1 MAEMDGPN
9 PAIER
14 GVASVPSRIGFGP
27 VQVSDGVHT
36 VGGGLRPATDS
47 RRWNGVCEPGS
58 VPPSRRRRAVPVLV
72 TGAPAAPSSP
82 QFQGARMATRQT
94 LPVLP
99 LRGTVIFPG
108 ITAPIAA
115 GRPATLRAIEAAL
128 KGDRLVFAVAQRD
141 NADEPTPDILYSMGV
156 VARIGQIQRGL
167 GGVQLLLQGEAR
179 ATALQFSENDGY
191 FSATILPSEEM
202 PPLDENDPVFEALHK
217 ETRERAAELGERRGL
232 PEEVVHQVLDNVT
245 EPGRFADLVAGYID
259 LTVAEKQGLLETLS
273 VEERL
278 RRVLVLVQR
287 QIGMLEAQ
295 DEIKSA
301 VQEELGERQREMYL
315 REQLKAIQKELG
327 DEDQSKEVEELREK
341 LGKLP
346 LPKEARAEVER
357 ELGRLERAGR
367 ESMEAQ
373 VIRTYLEW
381 IAELPWGERS
391 DDNLDLPHA
400 TEVLDEDHY
409 GLQDVK
415 DRVLEFLAV
424 RQLRARQLADEM
436 EKTGEVP
443 AARLRVDSDD
453 ANPALGSED
462 GDRQITDTREAKA
475 RAMARGPILLFI
487 GPPGVGKTS
496 IAKSIARALGRE
508 YVRVALGGAR
518 DEADIR
524 GHRRTYVGAMP
535 GRIIQG
541 MKQAGT
547 KNPVFLLDEVDKLGT
562 SFQGDPASA
571 LLEVLDPAQNDS
583 FTDHYLGI
591 PFDLSEV
598 LFIATANFIQN
609 IPGPL
614 LDRMEVVE
622 FSGYTER
629 EKAEIAKK
637 YLIPR
642 QLEESGLGNRG
653 LTISDDAVM
662 SVVSRYTRESG
673 VRQLERQLG
682 AVARK
687 IARRVAS
694 GDSSILDDHVVD
706 VDEVRDLLGRPRVH
720 PERAQEANEV
730 GMATG
735 MYYTPM
741 GGDIMFVEA
750 SVRRFYGGQPAG
762 EAPSGPGGPVSL
774 ILTGQLGD
782 VMKESARAAFTFATN
797 NASRLGIPRDRL
809 GAIEAHIH
817 VPAGAI
823 PKDGPSAGIAIATAL
838 VSEMSDRPVRR
849 DVAMTGEITLR
860 GRVLP
865 IGGVKEKVLGAH
877 RAGIKDV
884 IIPKANEADLE
895 DVPEEV
901 REQLTFHPVETLEEV
916 LAIALLPA
924 EAAEPREEKLE
935 AVGA

>member
-1 MAEMDGPN
+1 
-9 PAIER
+9 
-14 GVASVPSRIGFGP
+14 
-27 VQVSDGVHT
+27 
-36 VGGGLRPATDS
+36 
-47 RRWNGVCEPGS
+47 
-58 VPPSRRRRAVPVLV
+58 
-72 TGAPAAPSSP
+72 
-82 QFQGARMATRQT
+82 
-94 LPVLP
+94 
-99 LRGTVIFPG
+99 
-108 ITAPIAA
+108 
-115 GRPATLRAIEAAL
+115 
-128 KGDRLVFAVAQRD
+128 LVFAVAQRD
-141 NADEPTPDILYSMGV
+141 NTEEPTADILYSMGV
-156 VARIGQIQRGL
+156 IARIGQIQRGL
-167 GGVQLLLQGEAR
+167 GGVQLLLQGEQR
-179 ATALQFSENDGY
+179 ATALQYSTADG
-191 FSATILPSEEM
+191 FLSAVIVPAEEM
-202 PPLDENDPVFEALHK
+202 TPQTENDPAFTALQK

-232 PEEVVHQVLDNVT
+232 PEEVVHQVLDSVT
-245 EPGRFADLVAGYID
+245 EPGRFADLVAGYIE
-259 LTVAEKQGLLETLS
+259 LPVPEKQGLLETLS

-278 RRVLVLVQR
+278 RRILVHVQR
-287 QIGMLEAQ
+287 QVGLLEAQ
-295 DEIKSA
+295 EDIKSQ

-327 DEDQSKEVEELREK
+327 DDDSSKEITDLRDK
-341 LGKLP
+341 LAKLE

-381 IAELPWGERS
+381 IAELPWNKRS
-391 DDNLDLPHA
+391 DDQLDLKHA
-400 TEVLDEDHY
+400 QTVLEEDHY
-409 GLQDVK
+409 GLNDVK

-424 RQLRARQLADEM
+424 RQLRASQLADEVD
-436 EKTGEVP
+436 KTGEVP
-443 AARLRVDSDD
+443 AARLFATKED
-453 ANPALGSED
+453 ATPSLAIGEH
-462 GDRQITDTREAKA
+462 GDRPITDKVEAKS
-475 RAMARGPILLFI
+475 RAMAKGPILLFI

-496 IAKSIARALGRE
+496 IAKSIARSLGRE

-541 MKQAGT
+541 LKQAGT

-562 SFQGDPASA
+562 SYQGDPSSA
-571 LLEVLDPAQNDS
+571 LLEVLDPAQNDT

-598 LFIATANFIQN
+598 LFIATGNFVQN

-614 LDRMEVVE
+614 LDRMEVVD
-622 FSGYTER
+622 FAGYTEK

-637 YLIPR
+637 YLLPR
-642 QLEESGLGNRG
+642 QLEEAG
-653 LTISDDAVM
+653 LTDKEITFTEDAVM
-662 SVVSRYTRESG
+662 SVVSNYTRESG
-673 VRQLERQLG
+673 VRQLERQIG

-687 IARRVAS
+687 LARKIA
-694 GDSSILDDHVVD
+694 SSESVEHVVD
-706 VDEVRDLLGRPRVH
+706 ADTVRELLGRPRVH
-720 PERAQEANEV
+720 PEHAMPESEV
-730 GMATG
+730 GIATG

-750 SVRRFYGGQPAG
+750 SIRRYYGNREGDG
-762 EAPSGPGGPVSL
+762 SAPVGPGGAVSL

-782 VMKESARAAFTFATN
+782 VMKESARAAFTYATN
-797 NASRLGIPRDRL
+797 NAAKLGIPRDRL

-838 VSEMSDRPVRR
+838 VSEMADRPVRG

-865 IGGVKEKVLGAH
+865 IGGLKEKVLGAH
-877 RAGIKDV
+877 RAGIKII
-884 IIPKANEADLE
+884 IIPKGNEADIE

-901 REQLTFHPVETLEEV
+901 RKTLEFHPVETLSEV
-916 LAIALLPA
+916 LKIALVPA
-924 EAAEPREEKLE
+924 EAGEKARPLEMAEV
-935 AVGA
+935 A

>member
-1 MAEMDGPN
+1 MAN
-9 PAIER
+9 
-14 GVASVPSRIGFGP
+14 
-27 VQVSDGVHT
+27 
-36 VGGGLRPATDS
+36 
-47 RRWNGVCEPGS
+47 
-58 VPPSRRRRAVPVLV
+58 
-72 TGAPAAPSSP
+72 
-82 QFQGARMATRQT
+82 RQT

-108 ITAPIAA
+108 LTQPIAA
-115 GRPATLRAIEAAL
+115 GRPSTLRAIESAL

-141 NADEPTPDILYSMGV
+141 NTEEPTSDILYSMGV
-156 VARIGQIQRGL
+156 IARIGQIQRGL
-167 GGVQLLLQGEAR
+167 GGVQLLLQGEQR
-179 ATALQFSENDGY
+179 ATALQYSTADGYLSAVIVPAEEMTPQTENDAA
-191 FSATILPSEEM
+191 FT
-202 PPLDENDPVFEALHK
+202 ALQK

-232 PEEVVHQVLDNVT
+232 PEEVVHQVLDSVT
-245 EPGRFADLVAGYID
+245 EPGRFADLVAGYIE
-259 LTVAEKQGLLETLS
+259 LPVPEKQGLLETLS

-278 RRVLVLVQR
+278 RRVLVHVQR
-287 QIGMLEAQ
+287 QVGLLEAQ
-295 DEIKSA
+295 EDIKSQ

-315 REQLKAIQKELG
+315 REQIKAIQKELG
-327 DEDQSKEVEELREK
+327 DDDANKEITELRDK
-341 LGKLP
+341 LAKLE

-381 IAELPWGERS
+381 IAELPWNKRS
-391 DDNLDLPHA
+391 DDQLELKRA
-400 TEVLDEDHY
+400 ETVLEEDHY
-409 GLQDVK
+409 GLKDVK

-424 RQLRARQLADEM
+424 RQLRASQLADEV

-443 AARLRVDSDD
+443 AARLHADKDD
-453 ANPALGSED
+453 ATPSLSINEKD
-462 GDRQITDTREAKA
+462 DRPITDKAEAKS
-475 RAMARGPILLFI
+475 RAMAKGPILLFI

-496 IAKSIARALGRE
+496 IAKSIARSLGRE

-541 MKQAGT
+541 LKQAGT

-562 SFQGDPASA
+562 SYQGDPSSA
-571 LLEVLDPAQNDS
+571 LLEVLDPAQNDT

-598 LFIATANFIQN
+598 IFIATGNFVQN

-614 LDRMEVVE
+614 LDRMEVVD
-622 FSGYTER
+622 FAGYTEK

-637 YLIPR
+637 YLLPR
-642 QLEESGLGNRG
+642 QLEESGL
-653 LTISDDAVM
+653 TDKDITFTEDAIM
-662 SVVSRYTRESG
+662 SIVSNYTRESG
-673 VRQLERQLG
+673 VRQLERQIG

-687 IARRVAS
+687 LARKIA
-694 GDSSILDDHVVD
+694 SSEDVEHVVD
-706 VDEVRDLLGRPRVH
+706 AEGVRDLLGRPRVH
-720 PERAQEANEV
+720 PEHALTESEV
-730 GMATG
+730 GIATG

-750 SVRRFYGGQPAG
+750 SIRRYYGNR
-762 EAPSGPGGPVSL
+762 ESDVSAPVGLGGAVSL

-782 VMKESARAAFTFATN
+782 VMKESARAAFTYATN
-797 NASRLGIPRDRL
+797 NAAKLGIPRDRL

-838 VSEMSDRPVRR
+838 VSEMSDRPVKQ

-865 IGGVKEKVLGAH
+865 IGGLKEKVLGAH
-877 RAGIKDV
+877 RAGIKTI
-884 IIPKANEADLE
+884 IIPKGNEADIE

-901 REQLTFHPVETLEEV
+901 RKTLEFHPVETLNEV
-916 LAIALLPA
+916 LQIALVPA
-924 EAAEPREEKLE
+924 EPGEKAPPLE
-935 AVGA
+935 MKEVA

>member
-1 MAEMDGPN
+1 MA
-9 PAIER
+9 
-14 GVASVPSRIGFGP
+14 
-27 VQVSDGVHT
+27 Q
-36 VGGGLRPATDS
+36 
-47 RRWNGVCEPGS
+47 
-58 VPPSRRRRAVPVLV
+58 
-72 TGAPAAPSSP
+72 
-82 QFQGARMATRQT
+82 RQT
-94 LPVLP
+94 IPVLP

-108 ITAPIAA
+108 LTAPIAA
-115 GRPATLRAIEAAL
+115 GRPGTLRAIESAL

-141 NADEPTPDILYSMGV
+141 NTDEPAPEILYSMGV
-156 VARIGQIQRGL
+156 IARIGQIQRGL
-167 GGVQLLLQGEAR
+167 GGVQLLLQGEQR
-179 ATALQFSENDGY
+179 ATALQYSMTDG
-191 FSATILPSEEM
+191 FLSAVIVPAEEM
-202 PPLDENDPVFEALHK
+202 NPVDENDAAFTALQK

-232 PEEVVHQVLDNVT
+232 PEEVVHQVLDAVT
-245 EPGRFADLVAGYID
+245 EPGKFADLVAGYIE
-259 LTVAEKQGLLETLS
+259 LPVPEKQGLLETLN
-273 VEERL
+273 VEDRL
-278 RRVLVLVQR
+278 RRVLVHVQR
-287 QIGMLEAQ
+287 QVGLLEAQ
-295 DEIKSA
+295 EDIKSQ

-315 REQLKAIQKELG
+315 REQMKAIQKELG
-327 DEDQSKEVEELREK
+327 DDDQSKEMTELRDK
-341 LGKLP
+341 LSKLE

-381 IAELPWGERS
+381 IAELPWNTRS
-391 DDNLDLPHA
+391 DDQLDLNNA
-400 TEVLDEDHY
+400 SNVLDEDHY
-409 GLQDVK
+409 GLSDVK

-424 RQLRARQLADEM
+424 RQLRAQQMAQEVERE
-436 EKTGEVP
+436 GELDPSV
-443 AARLRVDSDD
+443 LRPESDD
-453 ANPALGSED
+453 ANPSLFAGKDED
-462 GDRQITDTREAKA
+462 HKITDQKEAKA
-475 RAMARGPILLFI
+475 RAMAKGPILIFI

-562 SFQGDPASA
+562 SYQGDPSSA
-571 LLEVLDPAQNDS
+571 LLEVLDPAQNDT

-598 LFIATANFIQN
+598 LFIATANFVQN

-614 LDRMEVVE
+614 LDRMEVVD
-622 FSGYTER
+622 FAGYTEK

-642 QLEESGLGNRG
+642 QLEESGLGDKG
-653 LTISDDAVM
+653 IHFTDDAVM
-662 SVVSRYTRESG
+662 SVVSNYTRESG

-687 IARRVAS
+687 VARKIAMGVT
-694 GDSSILDDHVVD
+694 GEIVD
-706 VDEVRDLLGRPRVH
+706 EEITEDEVRELLGRPKVH
-720 PERAQEANEV
+720 PERAQQENEV
-730 GMATG
+730 GIATG

-750 SVRRFYGGQPAG
+750 SIRRYYGNRASDS
-762 EAPSGPGGPVSL
+762 ENTGPGGAVSL

-782 VMKESARAAFTFATN
+782 VMKESARAAFTYATN
-797 NASRLGIPRDRL
+797 NASNLGIPKDRL

-823 PKDGPSAGIAIATAL
+823 PKDGPSAGLAIATAL
-838 VSEMSDRPVRR
+838 VSEMSDRAVRR

-860 GRVLP
+860 GRALP
-865 IGGVKEKVLGAH
+865 IGGLKEKVLGAH
-877 RAGIKDV
+877 RAGIKH
-884 IIPKANEADLE
+884 IILPKANEADIE

-901 REQLTFHPVETLEEV
+901 RQVLTFHPVETLNEV
-916 LAIALLPA
+916 LEIALVKPPA
-924 EAAEPREEKLE
+924 DEKVKPLDSAA
-935 AVGA
+935 

>member
-1 MAEMDGPN
+1 
-9 PAIER
+9 
-14 GVASVPSRIGFGP
+14 
-27 VQVSDGVHT
+27 
-36 VGGGLRPATDS
+36 
-47 RRWNGVCEPGS
+47 
-58 VPPSRRRRAVPVLV
+58 
-72 TGAPAAPSSP
+72 
-82 QFQGARMATRQT
+82 
-94 LPVLP
+94 
-99 LRGTVIFPG
+99 VIFPG
-108 ITAPIAA
+108 LTQPIAA
-115 GRPATLRAIEAAL
+115 GRPSTLRAIEAAL

-141 NADEPTPDILYSMGV
+141 NTEEPTADILYSMGV
-156 VARIGQIQRGL
+156 IARIGQIQRGL
-167 GGVQLLLQGEAR
+167 GGVQLLLQGEQR
-179 ATALQFSENDGY
+179 ATALQYSTADGY
-191 FSATILPSEEM
+191 LSAVTVPAEEM
-202 PPLDENDPVFEALHK
+202 TPQTENDPAFTALQK

-232 PEEVVHQVLDNVT
+232 PEEVVHQVLDSVT
-245 EPGRFADLVAGYID
+245 EPGRFADLVAGYIE
-259 LTVAEKQGLLETLS
+259 LPVAEKQGLLETLS

-278 RRVLVLVQR
+278 RRVLVHVQR
-287 QIGMLEAQ
+287 QVGLLEAQ
-295 DEIKSA
+295 EDIKSQ

-327 DEDQSKEVEELREK
+327 DDDSSKEITELRDK
-341 LGKLP
+341 LAKLE
-346 LPKEARAEVER
+346 LPKVARGEVER

-381 IAELPWGERS
+381 IAELPWNKRS
-391 DDNLDLPHA
+391 DDQLDLRHA
-400 TEVLDEDHY
+400 ETVLEEDHY
-409 GLQDVK
+409 GLKDVK

-424 RQLRARQLADEM
+424 RQLRASQMADEV
-436 EKTGEVP
+436 EKSGEVP
-443 AARLRVDSDD
+443 AARLFASKED
-453 ANPALGSED
+453 ATPSLAVGEH
-462 GDRQITDTREAKA
+462 GDRPITDKVEAKS
-475 RAMARGPILLFI
+475 RAMAKGPILLFI

-496 IAKSIARALGRE
+496 IAKSIARSLGRE

-541 MKQAGT
+541 LKQAGT

-562 SFQGDPASA
+562 SYQGDPSSA
-571 LLEVLDPAQNDS
+571 LLEVLDPAQNDT

-598 LFIATANFIQN
+598 LFIATGNFVQN

-614 LDRMEVVE
+614 LDRMEVVD
-622 FSGYTER
+622 FAGYTEK

-637 YLIPR
+637 YLLPR
-642 QLEESGLGNRG
+642 QLEESGLSGKD
-653 LTISDDAVM
+653 ISFTEDAIM
-662 SVVSRYTRESG
+662 SVVTNYTRESG
-673 VRQLERQLG
+673 VRQLERQIG

-687 IARRVAS
+687 LARKIA
-694 GDSSILDDHVVD
+694 SSEQVEHKVD
-706 VDEVRDLLGRPRVH
+706 AETVRELLGRPRVH
-720 PERAQEANEV
+720 PEHALPESEV
-730 GMATG
+730 GIATG

-750 SVRRFYGGQPAG
+750 SIRRYYGSR
-762 EAPSGPGGPVSL
+762 EADATTQVGPGGPVSL

-782 VMKESARAAFTFATN
+782 VMKESARAAFTYATN
-797 NASRLGIPRDRL
+797 NASSLGIPRDRL

-838 VSEMSDRPVRR
+838 VSEMADRPVRQ

-865 IGGVKEKVLGAH
+865 IGGLKEKVLGAH
-877 RAGIKDV
+877 RAGIKTI
-884 IIPKANEADLE
+884 IIPKGNEADIE

-901 REQLTFHPVETLEEV
+901 RKTLSFHPVETLSEV
-916 LAIALLPA
+916 LKIALVPA
-924 EAAEPREEKLE
+924 DSVEPAAPLE
-935 AVGA
+935 MAEVA

>member
-1 MAEMDGPN
+1 
-9 PAIER
+9 
-14 GVASVPSRIGFGP
+14 
-27 VQVSDGVHT
+27 
-36 VGGGLRPATDS
+36 
-47 RRWNGVCEPGS
+47 
-58 VPPSRRRRAVPVLV
+58 
-72 TGAPAAPSSP
+72 
-82 QFQGARMATRQT
+82 
-94 LPVLP
+94 
-99 LRGTVIFPG
+99 VIFPG
-108 ITAPIAA
+108 LTAPIAA
-115 GRPATLRAIEAAL
+115 GRPGTLRAIEAAL

-141 NADEPTPDILYSMGV
+141 NTDEPAPEILYSMGV
-156 VARIGQIQRGL
+156 IARIGQIQRGL
-167 GGVQLLLQGEAR
+167 GGVQLLLQGEQR
-179 ATALQFSENDGY
+179 ATALQYSTTEGY
-191 FSATILPSEEM
+191 LSAVIVPAEEM
-202 PPLDENDPVFEALHK
+202 SPVDENDPAFTALQK

-232 PEEVVHQVLDNVT
+232 PEEVVHQVLDAVT
-245 EPGRFADLVAGYID
+245 EPGKFADLVAGYID
-259 LTVAEKQGLLETLS
+259 LPVPEKQGLLETLN
-273 VEERL
+273 VEDRL
-278 RRVLVLVQR
+278 RRVLVHVQR
-287 QIGMLEAQ
+287 QVGLLEAQ
-295 DEIKSA
+295 EDIKSQ

-315 REQLKAIQKELG
+315 REQMKAIQKELG
-327 DEDQSKEVEELREK
+327 DDDQSKEITELRDK
-341 LGKLP
+341 LNKLE

-357 ELGRLERAGR
+357 EVGRLERAGR

-381 IAELPWGERS
+381 IAELPWNTRS
-391 DDNLDLPHA
+391 DDHLDLNNA
-400 TEVLDEDHY
+400 SKVLDEDHY
-409 GLQDVK
+409 GLTDVK

-424 RQLRARQLADEM
+424 RQLRAQQMAQEVERE
-436 EKTGEVP
+436 GELP
-443 AARLRVDSDD
+443 ASALRPESDD
-453 ANPALGSED
+453 ANPSLFAGKDEEHK
-462 GDRQITDTREAKA
+462 ITDQKEAKA
-475 RAMARGPILLFI
+475 RAMAKGPILIFI

-571 LLEVLDPAQNDS
+571 LLEVLDPAQNDT
-583 FTDHYLGI
+583 FTDHYLGV

-598 LFIATANFIQN
+598 LFIATANFVQN

-614 LDRMEVVE
+614 LDRMEVVD
-622 FSGYTER
+622 FAGYTER

-642 QLEESGLGNRG
+642 QLEESGLGDKG
-653 LTISDDAVM
+653 IHFTDDAVM
-662 SVVSRYTRESG
+662 SVVSNYTRESG

-687 IARRVAS
+687 VARKIAMGVTGA
-694 GDSSILDDHVVD
+694 IVD
-706 VDEVRDLLGRPRVH
+706 EEITADEVRELLGRPKVH
-720 PERAQEANEV
+720 PERAQEANEI
-730 GMATG
+730 GIATG

-750 SVRRFYGGQPAG
+750 SIRRYYGNRATDN
-762 EAPSGPGGPVSL
+762 ESVGPGGAVSL

-782 VMKESARAAFTFATN
+782 VMKESARAAFTYATN
-797 NASRLGIPRDRL
+797 NAAKLGIPKDRL

-823 PKDGPSAGIAIATAL
+823 PKDGPSAGLAIATAL
-838 VSEMSDRPVRR
+838 VSEMSDRAVRR

-860 GRVLP
+860 GRALP
-865 IGGVKEKVLGAH
+865 IGGLKEKVLGAH
-877 RAGIKDV
+877 RAGIKH
-884 IIPKANEADLE
+884 IILPKANEADIE

-901 REQLTFHPVETLEEV
+901 RNVMTFHPVETLSEV
-916 LAIALLPA
+916 LDIALVKGP
-924 EAAEPREEKLE
+924 EEE
-935 AVGA
+935 AVKPLESAA

>member
-1 MAEMDGPN
+1 MA
-9 PAIER
+9 
-14 GVASVPSRIGFGP
+14 
-27 VQVSDGVHT
+27 Q
-36 VGGGLRPATDS
+36 
-47 RRWNGVCEPGS
+47 
-58 VPPSRRRRAVPVLV
+58 
-72 TGAPAAPSSP
+72 
-82 QFQGARMATRQT
+82 RQT

-108 ITAPIAA
+108 LTQPIAA
-115 GRPATLRAIEAAL
+115 GRPSTLRAIESAL

-141 NADEPTPDILYSMGV
+141 NTEEPTADILYSMGV
-156 VARIGQIQRGL
+156 IARIGQIQRGL
-167 GGVQLLLQGEAR
+167 GGVQLLLQGEQR
-179 ATALQFSENDGY
+179 ATALQYSTADG
-191 FSATILPSEEM
+191 FLSAVIVPAEEM
-202 PPLDENDPVFEALHK
+202 TPQTENDPAFTALQK

-232 PEEVVHQVLDNVT
+232 PEEVVHQVLDSVT
-245 EPGRFADLVAGYID
+245 EPGRFADLVAGYIE
-259 LTVAEKQGLLETLS
+259 LPVPEKQGLLETLS

-278 RRVLVLVQR
+278 RRVLVHVQR
-287 QIGMLEAQ
+287 QVGLLEAQ
-295 DEIKSA
+295 EDIKSQ

-327 DEDQSKEVEELREK
+327 DDDSSKEITELRDK
-341 LGKLP
+341 LAKLE
-346 LPKEARAEVER
+346 LSKDARAEVER

-381 IAELPWGERS
+381 IAELPWNKRS
-391 DDNLDLPHA
+391 DDQLELKRA
-400 TEVLDEDHY
+400 EAVLEEDHY
-409 GLQDVK
+409 GLKDVK

-424 RQLRARQLADEM
+424 RQLRASQLADEV

-443 AARLRVDSDD
+443 AARLFTEKDD
-453 ANPALGSED
+453 ATPTLAVGEKA
-462 GDRQITDTREAKA
+462 DRPITDKAEAKS
-475 RAMARGPILLFI
+475 RAMAKGPILLFI

-496 IAKSIARALGRE
+496 IAKSIARSLGRE

-541 MKQAGT
+541 LKQAGT

-562 SFQGDPASA
+562 SYQGDPSSA
-571 LLEVLDPAQNDS
+571 LLEVLDPAQNDT

-598 LFIATANFIQN
+598 IFIATGNFVQN

-622 FSGYTER
+622 FAGYTEK

-637 YLIPR
+637 YLLPR
-642 QLEESGLGNRG
+642 QLEESGLNDKNI
-653 LTISDDAVM
+653 TFTEDAVM
-662 SVVSRYTRESG
+662 SIVSNYTRESG
-673 VRQLERQLG
+673 VRQLERQIG

-687 IARRVAS
+687 LARKIA
-694 GDSSILDDHVVD
+694 SSETVEHVVD
-706 VDEVRDLLGRPRVH
+706 AEGVRELLGRPRVH
-720 PERAQEANEV
+720 PEHALPESEV
-730 GMATG
+730 GIATG

-750 SVRRFYGGQPAG
+750 SIRRYYGAR
-762 EAPSGPGGPVSL
+762 EADAATQVGPGGPVSL

-782 VMKESARAAFTFATN
+782 VMKESARAAFTYATN
-797 NASRLGIPRDRL
+797 NAASLGIPRDRL

-838 VSEMSDRPVRR
+838 VSEMADRPVKQ

-865 IGGVKEKVLGAH
+865 IGGLKEKVLGAH
-877 RAGIKDV
+877 RAGIKTI
-884 IIPKANEADLE
+884 IIPKGNEADIE

-901 REQLTFHPVETLEEV
+901 RKTLSFHPVETLSEV
-916 LAIALLPA
+916 LKIALVPA
-924 EAAEPREEKLE
+924 EPGEQAPPLE
-935 AVGA
+935 MKEVA